1 MPASTSDSAQQQQQQ
16 QAVVR
21 SGSIEG
27 CMAGE
32 CGGFKVDEVMRVM
45 SGGEAP
51 VFQKRFDSTA
61 AAALVPV
68 LVLPY

>member
-1 MPASTSDSAQQQQQQ
+1 
-16 QAVVR
+16 
-21 SGSIEG
+21 
-27 CMAGE
+27 MAGE

-61 AAALVPV
+61 DAALVPV